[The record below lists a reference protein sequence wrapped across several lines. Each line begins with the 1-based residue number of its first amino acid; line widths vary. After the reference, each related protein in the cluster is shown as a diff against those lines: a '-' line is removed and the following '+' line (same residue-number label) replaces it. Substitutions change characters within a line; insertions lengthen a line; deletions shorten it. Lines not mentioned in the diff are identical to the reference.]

1 MNIIFYLCPVS
12 RVLKD
17 WKEKER
23 THVDWVN
30 AWLCTLTEL
39 QAYVKKYYS
48 TGLTWN
54 PAVGEAKAL
63 VKAGGTSPP
72 PPPVPAPRRDA
83 RLAEQGRG
91 RDRGDAQG
99 DGRLEDT
106 GLRASNVVQ
115 EEGGDRR
122 IETKHNLAVNG
133 QVLSD
138 YVIEVT
144 DQDTSL

>member
-1 MNIIFYLCPVS
+1 MGRPKL
-12 RVLKD
+12 
-17 WKEKER
+17 
-23 THVDWVN
+23 
-30 AWLCTLTEL
+30 WLRLAAPIL
-39 QAYVKKYYS
+39 
-48 TGLTWN
+48 
-54 PAVGEAKAL
+54 
-63 VKAGGTSPP
+63 
-72 PPPVPAPRRDA
+72 PAPRRDA